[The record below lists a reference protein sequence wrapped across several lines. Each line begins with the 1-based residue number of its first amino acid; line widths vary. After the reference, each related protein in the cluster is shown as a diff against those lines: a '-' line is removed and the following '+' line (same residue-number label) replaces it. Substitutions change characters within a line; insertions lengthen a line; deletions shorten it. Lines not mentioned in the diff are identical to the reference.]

1 MAGTV
6 ELTATAGVQAVTGR
20 AATPSGSAPLVAR
33 VAGRVEVLQAS
44 RLSGPLTA
52 AQEEAPRSGQQTHSA
67 VSISAP
73 PRLAG
78 LGRTSTFSVSGAVRK
93 LDVRYAIIESG
104 E

>member
-1 MAGTV
+1 MARTV

-20 AATPSGSAPLVAR
+20 AAAPSGRVALVAR
-33 VAGRVEVLQAS
+33 VAGRVEVLQAGG
-44 RLSGPLTA
+44 LAGLLAA
-52 AQEEAPRSGQQTHSA
+52 AQEEASGSGQRAYSA
-67 VSISAP
+67 VSVSAP

-93 LDVRYAIIESG
+93 LDVRYAVIESG